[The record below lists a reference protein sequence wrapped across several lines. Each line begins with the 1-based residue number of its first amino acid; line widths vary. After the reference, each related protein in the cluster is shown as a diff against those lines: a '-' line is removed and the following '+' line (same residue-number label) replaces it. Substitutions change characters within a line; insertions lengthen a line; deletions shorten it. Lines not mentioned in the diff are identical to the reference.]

1 MSKTSTTTAKS
12 NPRKAVRDK
21 YGMTP
26 QDYARLDAMTEEDV
40 LAAARSDPDA
50 LPLEDRKPGSLGP
63 AHRAPPSRWIRL
75 RLGLSQD
82 QFAATFRIPVGTL
95 RDWEQHRREPDQ
107 AARAYLDVIARE
119 PKAVQRALAL
129 ADKDAAAAKAK
140 SEAAKARAKSVA

>member
-1 MSKTSTTTAKS
+1 MSKTATTISKAK
-12 NPRKAVRDK
+12 PRLSKRDK

-26 QDYARLDAMTEEDV
+26 QDYARLDAMTEEEV

-50 LPLEDRKPGSLGP
+50 IPLEDRKPGSLGP
-63 AHRAPPSRWIRL
+63 PRRAPPSRWIRL

-82 QFAATFRIPVGTL
+82 QFAETFRIPVGTL

-119 PKAVQRALAL
+119 PKAVQRALAQ
-129 ADKDAAAAKAK
+129 ADKDAAAAKVEQA
-140 SEAAKARAKSVA
+140 AAKARAKASA